1 MMKLILS
8 INDVEDVNDDI
19 DDDREDVDVDDDGV
33 RMFALMIMTMRMI

>member
-1 MMKLILS
+1 MKLILS

-33 RMFALMIMTMRMI
+33 FALMIMTMRMI

>member
-1 MMKLILS
+1 MVKLILS

-33 RMFALMIMTMRMI
+33 FALMTMTMRII